1 MNFMKAH
8 FEEKYFDMT
17 DSNFGQWEFE
27 WDIRARRKEMSRQ
40 RRGKNTTLIYDI
52 FMLLG

>member
-8 FEEKYFDMT
+8 FEEKYFHMT
-17 DSNFGQWEFE
+17 YPNFGLREFE

-40 RRGKNTTLIYDI
+40 PHGKNTTLIYDI
-52 FMLLG
+52 LMLLG